1 LNSGFVAGIDPS
13 PGIGGNLAHVL
24 VVEFWDFATA
34 EGRSLDVVGAAL
46 NLACDD
52 LGVLG

>member
-24 VVEFWDFATA
+24 VVEFGDFATA
-34 EGRSLDVVGAAL
+34 EGRSLDVVGAAP